1 MVNLLPS
8 VRYFPA
14 AGKPFAFWQ
23 IARYVVRIGKPSLL
37 HTTLA
42 LPSFDG
48 AFNVAFAPT
57 LIEAFPSTPLFVV
70 ISITPLAPL
79 TPNTAVADASFNTE
93 IDSTELISTLVIGR
107 SIPSTNIRGSLPFHE
122 LLPRITIRGSSSPG

>member
-42 LPSFDG
+42 LPG
-48 AFNVAFAPT
+48 AARPSEVGCAFA
-57 LIEAFPSTPLFVV
+57 
-70 ISITPLAPL
+70 
-79 TPNTAVADASFNTE
+79 
-93 IDSTELISTLVIGR
+93 R
-107 SIPSTNIRGSLPFHE
+107 
-122 LLPRITIRGSSSPG
+122 